1 MKEKEKKIIILL
13 LLIIIILIILFF
25 LTKKIGVID
34 VALEIPTGNV
44 DIFDITIVEKEN
56 KENYCKCEEIG
67 RENCECINNIEVYDK
82 EVEYTNNTQLNIFS
96 HQSYYIADKVIAPES
111 QNTYQFII
119 RNNND
124 FPIEYSLKMEEIN
137 PFNINMRYRLKL
149 NGDKIIG
156 DENNWVTAEELLQN
170 SIILADDSYNVY
182 SLDWKWFESSNDT
195 EIGKNIEAN
204 YKLNIS
210 FFAERY

>member
-1 MKEKEKKIIILL
+1 MRKLLRIHIIFRESCIEDYLIL
-13 LLIIIILIILFF
+13 
-25 LTKKIGVID
+25 K
-34 VALEIPTGNV
+34 N
-44 DIFDITIVEKEN
+44 
-56 KENYCKCEEIG
+56 
-67 RENCECINNIEVYDK
+67 
-82 EVEYTNNTQLNIFS
+82 
-96 HQSYYIADKVIAPES
+96 
-111 QNTYQFII
+111 
-119 RNNND
+119 
-124 FPIEYSLKMEEIN
+124 
-137 PFNINMRYRLKL
+137 
-149 NGDKIIG
+149 IIG